1 MIAANKND
9 ILDALLFVYFRWLTR
24 RSFHTIAGR
33 GLERLKNL
41 PDDRP
46 ILLFCNHSNWWDA
59 LMVYILTRQMPHK
72 AVYCMMEEKQLK
84 HYRFFTWLGAFSV
97 DLSSPLRSAVAL
109 RYAQRLLQLKE
120 TAIWIFPQGKLCR
133 PNEPVEVKP
142 GTDYLAKNA
151 PHALLVPVA
160 MRYEFFREDRPN
172 VLIEIGQPFQAIER
186 TDGRIAQECND
197 AFARLTEAAL
207 AQDLTGFEPL
217 FKPRLTI
224 NKRWQWVKLA
234 LTGRLREFSPTN

>member
-1 MIAANKND
+1 VIAANKND
-9 ILDALLFVYFRWLTR
+9 ILDSLLFIYFRWLTR
-24 RSFHTIAGR
+24 RAFHTIAGR
-33 GLERLKNL
+33 GLERLRNL
-41 PDDRP
+41 PPDRP
-46 ILLFCNHSNWWDA
+46 VLLFCNHTNWWDA
-59 LMVYILTRQMPHK
+59 LIVYILTRQMPHK

-109 RYAQRLLQLKE
+109 RYAQRLLQKKD
-120 TAIWIFPQGKLCR
+120 TAIWIFPQGQLCR

-151 PHALLVPVA
+151 PHALLVPMA
-160 MRYEFFREDRPN
+160 MRYDFFREDRPN
-172 VLIEIGQPFQAIER
+172 VLIEVGQPFPAIER
-186 TDGRIAQECND
+186 TDGRIAQECNE
-197 AFARLTEAAL
+197 AFARVSQAGL
-207 AQDLTGFEPL
+207 AQDLTGFDPL

-224 NKRWQWVKLA
+224 NKRWQWIKLA